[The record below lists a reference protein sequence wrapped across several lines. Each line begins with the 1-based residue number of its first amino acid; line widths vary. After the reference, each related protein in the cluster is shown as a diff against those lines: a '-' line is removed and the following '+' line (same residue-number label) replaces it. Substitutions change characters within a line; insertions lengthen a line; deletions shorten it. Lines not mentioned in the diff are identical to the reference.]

1 MPEERQPYRTIGED
15 DYEEVAIAK
24 ETRVLL
30 KCIMNHRAAVNLVPT
45 QERGDVMHLCNEAE
59 HWLGSKI
66 L

>member
-30 KCIMNHRAAVNLVPT
+30 KCIMNHRTAMNLVPT
-45 QERGDVMHLCNEAE
+45 PERVDVMHLCNEAE